1 MLKIKFLRISLPE
14 GLEKTYQYLVDSP
27 FARDGQSGFEVIS
40 FAKNHIEAKF
50 IEQTITKEQITDPF
64 GEIQEIIAIRYTTTE
79 LTISNF
85 NETYVLSLRNPS
97 RKVNTLIKKLSMLI
111 GTGFYA
117 ALIATD
123 IEKFSM
129 YVSLHYGAHPLI
141 ATKIFA
147 SNITLDDHSTANIE
161 LLSSSNAIS
170 DLKLHFPSQEVV
182 IERARFSL
190 VDHGI
195 KSQLEIRSTGIVGIT
210 GSKRKLLEEI
220 VTKFISSL
228 YF

>member
-1 MLKIKFLRISLPE
+1 MLKIKFLRINLPE

-40 FAKNHIEAKF
+40 FAKNQIEAKF

-64 GEIQEIIAIRYTTTE
+64 GDIQEIIAIRYMTTE
-79 LTISNF
+79 LKISDF
-85 NETYVLSLRNPS
+85 NGTYILSLRNPS
-97 RKVNTLIKKLSMLI
+97 RSVNTLIKRLSILT
-111 GTGFYA
+111 GTSFYA
-117 ALIATD
+117 TLITTD
-123 IEKFSM
+123 IEEFGM
-129 YVSLHYGAHPLI
+129 YASRYYSSHPI
-141 ATKIFA
+141 ISTKVFA

-161 LLSSSNAIS
+161 LLSSSNAIL
-170 DLKLHFPSQEVV
+170 DLKIHFPSQEVI

-190 VDHGI
+190 VDHGK

-220 VTKFISSL
+220 VTNFISSL
-228 YF
+228 YY